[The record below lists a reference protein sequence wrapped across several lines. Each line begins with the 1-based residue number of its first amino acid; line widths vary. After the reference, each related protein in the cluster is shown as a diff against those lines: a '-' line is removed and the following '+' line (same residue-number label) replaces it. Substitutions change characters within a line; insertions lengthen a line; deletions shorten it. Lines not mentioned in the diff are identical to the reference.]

1 MSGNLNAIVDGQNLG
16 FIFIFKMTLDKMWVS
31 FCQRLTAPR
40 QSCVISEWGVRTNC
54 ITLTYQMIGFFFR
67 EKIAFFQKIDASE
80 ESCQT
85 KITHFSNTLDEWSFP
100 GQSSHRDFVIK
111 SNCVILC
118 TA

>member
-1 MSGNLNAIVDGQNLG
+1 
-16 FIFIFKMTLDKMWVS
+16 
-31 FCQRLTAPR
+31 
-40 QSCVISEWGVRTNC
+40 
-54 ITLTYQMIGFFFR
+54 MIGFFFR

-111 SNCVILC
+111 SNCAILC
-118 TA
+118 TAWQEDRVHCTFMKFAHDEQNVHRH

>member
-1 MSGNLNAIVDGQNLG
+1 MG
-16 FIFIFKMTLDKMWVS
+16 KYTLDKMWVL
-31 FCQRLTAPR
+31 FCQRLTAP

-85 KITHFSNTLDEWSFP
+85 KRRIFLIHWMIGAFLAKVLTE
-100 GQSSHRDFVIK
+100 
-111 SNCVILC
+111 IL
-118 TA
+118 